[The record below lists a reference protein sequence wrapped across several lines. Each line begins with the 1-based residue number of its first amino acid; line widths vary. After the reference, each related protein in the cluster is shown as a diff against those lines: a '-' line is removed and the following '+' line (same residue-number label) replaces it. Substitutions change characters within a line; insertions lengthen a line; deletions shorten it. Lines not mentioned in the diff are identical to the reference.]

1 MGALCQTDPV
11 RILAIANYLGSRG
24 GLERTQLTM
33 CRELAAR
40 GHKVDLLYVTADNFA
55 DDWRAFVDSMTR
67 IGGSL
72 PRSERP
78 LASSVEVIDA
88 IKSARRLTPD
98 VIYVFRYLDVPL
110 AVAVGRLARVPVVLH
125 LCLPQ
130 PNLLPLVVRRS
141 LAHLTM
147 TLAVSFDTAHNWK
160 GTRIPAESMNVVH
173 TGIDMEHYVPAP
185 VEQRRATR
193 RELGIGTDDF
203 VALYAGRISPEKGLD
218 VLLAA
223 CRDVA
228 ESRSDFRLIVVG
240 GPSLGIEPAETE
252 RYMTNL
258 RGLSGSLDVKWLET
272 RHDVLPLIQTADVAL
287 APSLWPEPFS
297 RSVIEPLACG
307 VPVIA
312 SRVGG
317 NPEILIGWLDDCL
330 VPPGDVDALAT
341 CVRSLLGWREN
352 QPELAERCR
361 SSVVARLSLDR
372 EVDTVEACLASVAR
386 RRTLTS
392 VAHE

>member
-1 MGALCQTDPV
+1 M

-33 CRELAAR
+33 CRELASR
-40 GHKVDLLYVTADNFA
+40 GHGVDLLYVTAGDFA
-55 DDWRAFVDSMTR
+55 DDWRAFVNSMTP
-67 IGGSL
+67 ISGSL

-78 LASSVEVIDA
+78 LASSVELIDA
-88 IKSARRLTPD
+88 IKAARRLTPD

-110 AVAVGRLARVPVVLH
+110 AAAVGRLARVPVVLH

-147 TLAVSFDTAHNWK
+147 TLAVSFDTARNWK

-173 TGIDMEHYVPAP
+173 TGIDMDHYVPAP
-185 VEQRRATR
+185 AEQRAATR
-193 RELGIGTDDF
+193 QALGIGPDEF
-203 VALYAGRISPEKGLD
+203 LALYAGRISPEKGMD
-218 VLLAA
+218 VLLTA

-228 ESRSDFRLIVVG
+228 ESHPGFRLIVVG
-240 GPSLGIEPAETE
+240 GPSLGIDPAETE
-252 RYMTNL
+252 RYMRTL
-258 RGLSGSLDVKWLET
+258 RGLSGSLDVTWLET

-307 VPVIA
+307 VPVIG

-317 NPEILIGWLDDCL
+317 NPEILTGWLDDYL

-341 CVRSLLGWREN
+341 CVRSLLGWRDTR
-352 QPELAERCR
+352 PELVERFR
-361 SSVVARLSLDR
+361 SSVVERLSLDR

-386 RRTLTS
+386 RRDHATI
-392 VAHE
+392 APG